1 MDVRNERL
9 NILQLC
15 INTLGFDHVL
25 QFSSVKLSLVEF
37 SSVRVACSL
46 RLDCVHH
53 VFELDWVVTLKL

>member
-25 QFSSVKLSLVEF
+25 QFQLKF
-37 SSVRVACSL
+37 SSVRVAFSL
-46 RLDCVHH
+46 RLDCVHY

>member
-25 QFSSVKLSLVEF
+25 QVDFSCSYVQFSLQ
-37 SSVRVACSL
+37 
-46 RLDCVHH
+46 LDR
-53 VFELDWVVTLKL
+53 

>member
-25 QFSSVKLSLVEF
+25 HVKF

-46 RLDCVHH
+46 RLDCVHY

>member
-25 QFSSVKLSLVEF
+25 QFSSVLVQC
-37 SSVRVACSL
+37 SVQSAVRS
-46 RLDCVHH
+46 LDCVHH

>member
-25 QFSSVKLSLVEF
+25 QLEL
-37 SSVRVACSL
+37 SSVRL
-46 RLDCVHH
+46 
-53 VFELDWVVTLKL
+53 ELLSVCG

>member
-25 QFSSVKLSLVEF
+25 QLGLVRLELLA
-37 SSVRVACSL
+37 VCS
-46 RLDCVHH
+46 
-53 VFELDWVVTLKL
+53 

>member
-25 QFSSVKLSLVEF
+25 QLKFSLVRVGF
-37 SSVRVACSL
+37 VRLELLAVCS
-46 RLDCVHH
+46 
-53 VFELDWVVTLKL
+53 

>member
-25 QFSSVKLSLVEF
+25 HVDVQFSLQ
-37 SSVRVACSL
+37 
-46 RLDCVHH
+46 LDR
-53 VFELDWVVTLKL
+53 

>member
-25 QFSSVKLSLVEF
+25 QFGLILVKFDVQF
-37 SSVRVACSL
+37 SL